1 MPSTRPVAF
10 LGLSLVAAALALGGC
25 ALAGPGHAY
34 RAYHD
39 EGGTGM
45 SQDTFVY
52 VSRPH
57 EPKTVTLID
66 TRSGEAIWTYDV
78 PVGSKLVIDFEA
90 DESEGIP
97 ERPDLMRWELMNDT
111 ELMGRL
117 DNAIP
122 VPAATARRLDVTLR
136 PSPETAG

>member
-1 MPSTRPVAF
+1 MQTARPVAVAS
-10 LGLSLVAAALALGGC
+10 LSALVALGAGC
-25 ALAGPGHAY
+25 AGPGHAY
-34 RAYHD
+34 RGYHD

-57 EPKTVTLID
+57 EPKTITLID
-66 TRSGEAIWTYDV
+66 TRSGEALWTMDV

-90 DESEGIP
+90 DESEGVP

-111 ELMGRL
+111 DLLGRL
-117 DNAIP
+117 DNAMP

-136 PSPETAG
+136 PGPETAG